1 MQKIIQSAVFAVS
14 LLAFVSCS
22 DDVSEEVVAASRA
35 QLFARAE
42 PYSRLILEVDAV
54 EGYEPSDIDAE
65 LVKHLSELVDK
76 PDGIQVVRDQTI
88 PSRGADHIWTFDEM
102 NTLFGEK
109 TSVILQPNEIR
120 IHVVFL
126 DGTYEGDAEGRM
138 TLGLSWM
145 TNVAMF
151 EANILTSCER
161 PVLQGRLCG
170 FTETAILLHEI
181 GHVLGLVENGAP
193 LTSDHLDAEHSHH
206 CSNPDCL
213 MYWEYE
219 GTKLVDALRSRLDAS
234 DDATIF
240 EFDDA
245 CKADLAAI
253 E

>member
-1 MQKIIQSAVFAVS
+1 MHRIIRTVLCAVF
-14 LLAFVSCS
+14 LLSFVSCG
-22 DDVSEEVVAASRA
+22 DDVSEEVISASRA
-35 QLFARAE
+35 QLFATSV
-42 PYSRLILEVDAV
+42 PYTRLILEVDAV
-54 EGYEPSDIDAE
+54 EGYAPSDIDAE
-65 LVKHLSELVDK
+65 LIKYLSGLVDK

-102 NTLFGEK
+102 NTLFAEQ
-109 TSVILQPNEIR
+109 TSVLLQPNEVR

-126 DGTYEGDAEGRM
+126 DGTYEDDADGRM
-138 TLGLSWM
+138 TLGLSWS

-151 EANILTSCER
+151 EAKILASCQR

-170 FTETAILLHEI
+170 FTETAIWLHEI
-181 GHVLGLVENGAP
+181 GHVLGLVDNGAP

-206 CSNPDCL
+206 CTNPDCL

-219 GTKLVDALRSRLDAS
+219 GTKLVDALRSRLDES
-234 DDATIF
+234 EDATIF